1 MHDHMFSEMS
11 ETPAVVGKLL
21 GNRANLSHGVDL
33 FLDSLNSKNIFFTGC
48 GSSYFAG
55 ISGAYICSKLLNRV
69 STPISAFDYLHYRFA
84 GTGKETV
91 LFSFSQ
97 SGETSETIE
106 ATKKAKEKK
115 AMVLSITNNTSS
127 RLAKICDWAIE
138 ILAGTEKGPGTKT
151 VVAQLLA
158 IYLFFLDAAKR
169 RRGSVVE
176 SVYADDEELKQAKC
190 LSSQVI
196 EIGRRNDDIAELLCG
211 KDSVFIVGTGPYS
224 ATAFQAANILKEAAK
239 IHAEGFE
246 SAEFRHGPL
255 ELVSDNSAI
264 ILLNHY
270 ATNGAKLFSGEE
282 ISKQTGCTVIDVI
295 MDERLLIS
303 KGDCHSVVLPE
314 ISEILGSILSL
325 SLFHEW
331 SYKLA
336 KRKELNPNDFRNI
349 VKTWTH

>member
-1 MHDHMFSEMS
+1 MRDHMFLEMT

-21 GNRANLSHGVDL
+21 GNRANLSRGVDL
-33 FLDSLNSKNIFFTGC
+33 FLDSLNNKDILFTGC

-55 ISGAYICSKLLNRV
+55 ISGAYICSKLLKRA
-69 STPISAFDYLHYRFA
+69 STPISAFDYSHYRFA
-84 GTGKETV
+84 GTGKDTV

-106 ATKKAKEKK
+106 ATKKAKEKQ
-115 AMVLSITNNTSS
+115 AMVFAITNNSSS
-127 RLAKICDWAIE
+127 RLASLCDWAIE

-169 RRGSVVE
+169 HKGSVVE
-176 SVYADDEELKQAKC
+176 SLYAGNEELKQAEY

-196 EIGRRNDDIAELLCG
+196 EIGRRKDDIAELLYG

-224 ATAFQAANILKEAAK
+224 ATAFQAANVLKEAAK

-246 SAEFRHGPL
+246 TAEFRHGPL
-255 ELVSDNSAI
+255 ELVSDRSAI

-270 ATNGAKLFSGEE
+270 ETNGVKLFSGKE
-282 ISKQTGCTVIDVI
+282 ISKQTGCTVIDVV
-295 MDERLLIS
+295 MAEHLLKS
-303 KGDCHSVVLPE
+303 KGSCCYVVLPE
-314 ISEILGSILSL
+314 MSEVLGSILSI

-336 KRKELNPNDFRNI
+336 KRKGLNPNEFRNI